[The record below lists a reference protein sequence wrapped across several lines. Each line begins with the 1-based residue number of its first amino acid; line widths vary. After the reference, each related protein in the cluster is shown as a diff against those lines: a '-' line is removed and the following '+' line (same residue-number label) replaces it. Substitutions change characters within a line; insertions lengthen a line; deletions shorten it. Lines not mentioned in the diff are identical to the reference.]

1 MGSTFSVSEETLRGL
16 EITLG
21 EQINGILV
29 CIQHHAIVKDLYTHV
44 YYLVVYIMFQKM
56 NFNFIIEGLLL

>member
-1 MGSTFSVSEETLRGL
+1 MGATFSVSEEILRGL

-29 CIQHHAIVKDLYTHV
+29 CIQYHAIVKDLYTHV
-44 YYLVVYIMFQKM
+44 YYLAVYIMFQK
-56 NFNFIIEGLLL
+56 NEF